1 MISLIK
7 NEFKKLFGRKIMLVL
22 FLIALGFVLLSNI
35 LYNLDSVINEEEWIK
50 EELAFYEE
58 ELKTLDYKTVED
70 NEYYIDIKTSYDLIK
85 LKLNYGIDSWQ
96 YNYIDANDSVYTDLW
111 NINENTYG
119 LNKDERI
126 LQEAIQE
133 FNSIKQK
140 LDAGNWKIFVREELD
155 YTNEEIA
162 SYEKQLK
169 STEEKTKI
177 KEITG
182 FLEFAKINKQVLE
195 WRLEKEIPY
204 DYYNFLSVKLE
215 EYQHYAETES
225 SLKNEE
231 NKDAQEEQYYN
242 EALKQMNICKYY
254 IENNIVIEN
263 EFNAGYILGNLMF
276 EFGTFIAVFSVIIAG
291 TIVSNEFQKGTIKL
305 LLTKPFSR
313 KKILFSKYIVSIL
326 VLLMFIIMFA
336 ILQFIVGG
344 FVSGFD
350 VFEIPVVNYDLSTNS
365 IVVMSVFKH
374 LILTVLTSLPMHI
387 FSVTLAFA
395 LSTITINSTVAVAI
409 PILVHTIGQI
419 VNVFIRELKIL
430 RFFITAN
437 WDLSIYL
444 FGGKGLVEGLNLWI
458 SLVITAVHILIMLII
473 TFIVFK
479 ERDIKNL

>member
-58 ELKTLDYKTVED
+58 ELKVLDYKTVED
-70 NEYYIDIKTSYDLIK
+70 NEYYISIKTDCDLIK
-85 LKLNYGIDSWQ
+85 LKLNYGVDSWQ
-96 YNYIDANDSVYTDLW
+96 YNFIDANDMVYTAIW
-111 NINENTYG
+111 EINLNTYG
-119 LNKDERI
+119 LEKDEEV
-126 LQEAIQE
+126 LKKAQKE
-133 FNSIKQK
+133 FDVIKQR
-140 LDAGNWKIFVREELD
+140 LDSGNWKIFVQEELED
-155 YTNEEIA
+155 TKKEIA
-162 SYEKQLK
+162 FYEEQLNNL
-169 STEEKTKI
+169 EEKTKI
-177 KEITG
+177 QEITSY
-182 FLEFAKINKQVLE
+182 LEIEKINKQVLE

-215 EYQHYAETES
+215 EYQYYAEIVS
-225 SLKNEE
+225 SLKDKE
-231 NKDAQEEQYYN
+231 NRDIQEEQSYN

-263 EFNAGYILGNLMF
+263 EYNAGYILSNLMS
-276 EFGTFIAVFSVIIAG
+276 EYGTFIAIFAIIVAG

-313 KKILFSKYIVSIL
+313 KKILLAKYIVSIL
-326 VLLMFIIMFA
+326 ALLIFIIMFA
-336 ILQFIVGG
+336 LLQFIIGG

-350 VFEIPVVNYDLSTNS
+350 VFDIPVVNYDLSTNS

-374 LILTVLTSLPMHI
+374 LALVVLTSLPMYI

-395 LSTITINSTVAVAI
+395 LSTITMNSTVAVAI
-409 PILVHTIGQI
+409 PILVHMIGEVI
-419 VNVFIRELKIL
+419 NVFIQQLKIL
-430 RFFITAN
+430 KYFITAN

-444 FGGKGLVEGLNLWI
+444 FGGSGLVEGLNLWI
-458 SLVITAVHILIMLII
+458 SLAITVVYILIMLII
-473 TFIVFK
+473 TFIVFN
-479 ERDIKNL
+479 ERDIKNV